1 MNYDNTIT
9 LLNKLIDGLE
19 NTVKAKK
26 LECDEA
32 GELEFSSPS
41 PIKMKRSDID
51 TRWNT
56 IMGGTPEQ
64 VDALNRRGDVGS
76 RMTIML
82 PGHGI
87 YRINHMQK
95 KDGQPDETIS
105 LEAVKVSDDIQKIY
119 RQPEE
124 TISLEAVKVSD
135 DVAVRL
141 AQEGCTPGVPARPAD
156 PCSKEDELRLTIENL
171 KLELMRARSNGD
183 KVVLARELEEL
194 GRARVKVDKEV
205 ARLKEEAEKLR
216 YLAKKLGMVKEIDET
231 VDRIIKKGGSN
242 EDFNSW

>member
-105 LEAVKVSDDIQKIY
+105 LEAVKVSDD
-119 RQPEE
+119 
-124 TISLEAVKVSD
+124 
-135 DVAVRL
+135 VAVRL
-141 AQEGCTPGVPARPAD
+141 AQEGRTLGVPARPAD
-156 PCSKEDELRLTIENL
+156 PCSENDELRLTIENL

-183 KVVLARELEEL
+183 KVVLDHELEEL